1 MLSPSTIFGHMA
13 YRCNHVGDIGYH
25 CNHVVTSPDE
35 NNNIKKVYSQVQGDA
50 YGTNTN
56 VVEVKIF

>member
-1 MLSPSTIFGHMA
+1 M
-13 YRCNHVGDIGYH
+13 
-25 CNHVVTSPDE
+25 VTSPDE

-56 VVEVKIF
+56 VVEVKKFEKEYSLEYITKTCLFEYTKNFTTKK